1 VIFVANPQI
10 QNGYTKIANELLEAI
25 CRLNISGNEMRILL
39 YIIRRT
45 YGFNRKF
52 SEIPLSDIA
61 SAVGMRNEHVSKALK
76 RLSSRKIIELH
87 ANKGVK
93 PQTISIVKNY
103 DEWSV
108 ESCTNLLLP
117 KMATVA
123 ENGNTTIAE
132 NGNSTIAKNG
142 NTTIAKNG
150 NPTLYKENK
159 ENIKERVKEKTPYGN
174 FKNVLLTDE
183 EYDQL
188 VYDYGRDNAERY
200 IERVDSWVQ
209 STGKERA
216 DYYAT
221 IRLWLEKDDVEKY
234 DHKYDFVINNF

>member
-1 VIFVANPQI
+1 MANPQI

-52 SEIPLSDIA
+52 SEISLSDIA

-93 PQTISIVKNY
+93 PQTISIVKDY

-108 ESCTNLLLP
+108 ESCTDLLLP

-123 ENGNTTIAE
+123 ENGNTTIAK
-132 NGNSTIAKNG
+132 NGNTTIAKNG

-159 ENIKERVKEKTPYGN
+159 ENIKEREKENYSLKTYGH
-174 FKNVLLTDE
+174 FKNVLLTNE
-183 EYDQL
+183 EYEQL
-188 VYDYGRDNAERY
+188 IYDYGEQDTERY
-200 IERVDSWVQ
+200 IDKVDNWVEIK
-209 STGKERA
+209 GKEKA
-216 DYYAT
+216 DYCST
-221 IRLWLEKDDVEKY
+221 IRSWMEKDGVEKWN
-234 DHKYDFVINNF
+234 HKYDFVINNI